1 MKVAIIGDVHANL
14 PALEAVLAHAR
25 AQGAEAIW
33 NVGDFVGYGP
43 FPDEVIE
50 RLRQGYALS
59 TSGSYDRKVL
69 RFKKRK
75 DKWRR
80 KKQLEKFLACQ
91 WAYER
96 LSKKNRRYLR
106 FLSRE
111 IRMKVQTRR
120 VLVTHTS
127 PGSSKESLTG
137 ETPARRLGEMA
148 GEAKAEV
155 IVCGHSHQPFVRRV
169 KGSWFINPGS
179 VGQPRDGDPRASYAM
194 LQITADDIQV
204 EPHRLAY
211 DVDALVTAMRDHSL
225 PEAFAQ
231 MALQGRDLDAIL
243 EDRARQG
250 AEPWR

>member
-1 MKVAIIGDVHANL
+1 MKVALIGDIHANL
-14 PALEAVLAHAR
+14 PALEAVLAHAHG
-25 AQGAEAIW
+25 QGAGAIW

-43 FPDEVIE
+43 FPDEVIA
-50 RLRQGYALS
+50 RLRRDYALS

-80 KKQLEKFLACQ
+80 QKQLEKYLACQ

-96 LSKKNRRYLR
+96 LGKKNKRYLR

-127 PGSSKESLTG
+127 PGSGKESLTA
-137 ETPARRLGEMA
+137 ETPQKRLRQIG
-148 GEAKAEV
+148 GEAKADLV
-155 IVCGHSHQPFVRRV
+155 VCGHSHQAFVRQV
-169 KGSWFINPGS
+169 DDVWFINPGS
-179 VGQPRDGDPRASYAM
+179 VGQPRDGDPRASYAI
-194 LQITADDIQV
+194 LHITAGDIHV
-204 EPHRLAY
+204 EPHRLEY

-225 PEAFAQ
+225 PEAFVQ

-243 EDRARQG
+243 EDQV
-250 AEPWR
+250 